1 LKFAS
6 QTTRQHHPVVTAE
19 REPFARESMN
29 GLIDLA
35 RDCISELMK
44 VQNQVLNNG
53 NTIRNLSSPL
63 YRLSH

>member
-1 LKFAS
+1 
-6 QTTRQHHPVVTAE
+6 
-19 REPFARESMN
+19 
-29 GLIDLA
+29 LIDLA

-63 YRLSH
+63 SN